1 MSVDDPL
8 LESLERQSNSI
19 HRIQRI
25 GLDSEEL
32 GHQIINDL
40 GHQRETII
48 RVTQKLNSTD
58 RNIDRSH
65 SILNSMSRRATTN
78 KVAMVLVVA
87 LLVAILIIILA
98 LKLRES

>member
-8 LESLERQSNSI
+8 LERQSNSI

-25 GLDSEEL
+25 ALDSEEL
-32 GHQIINDL
+32 GHQ
-40 GHQRETII
+40 RETI
-48 RVTQKLNSTD
+48 STD

-78 KVAMVLVVA
+78 KVAMVLAVA

-98 LKLRES
+98 LKT